1 MRRCKGLLAPRE
13 MRPDRGHLDKENT
26 MKKSA
31 LGLAVLFT
39 LSHAVTFAQDP
50 TKSATYITND
60 DVQSVLKAGA
70 ARTPPAVDQM
80 LRIVDLKKYA
90 LGVGIIHRGPTQ
102 QAGGAGRGN
111 NAKKAPANVEHCSTG
126 PAPANAMEGV
136 PGGIS
141 HDDETETYII
151 VSGGGTLVTGGV
163 IANGTKSGPESEV
176 TKILN
181 GPSCSGM
188 IVGPDVV
195 KRVVVPGDIII
206 IPFGV
211 PHGWTAIADHV
222 DYLSMRPDPDHVL
235 QSGYVNPS
243 LKMK

>member
-1 MRRCKGLLAPRE
+1 
-13 MRPDRGHLDKENT
+13 

-50 TKSATYITND
+50 TKSATYVTNA

-70 ARTPPAVDQM
+70 ARKPPAVDQM
-80 LRIVDLKKYA
+80 LAIVDLKKYN

-102 QAGGAGRGN
+102 APGAGRGN
-111 NAKKAPANVEHCSTG
+111 AGKKAPANVEHCSTG
-126 PAPANAMEGV
+126 PAPANAMDGV

-163 IANGTKSGPESEV
+163 IPNGVKSGPESEV

-195 KRVVVPGDIII
+195 KRVVGVGDIVI

-211 PHGWTAIADHV
+211 PHGWTNITDHV
-222 DYLSMRPDPDHVL
+222 DYLSVRPDPDHVL
-235 QSGYVNPS
+235 QAGYVNPT
-243 LKMK
+243 LKSK

>member
-1 MRRCKGLLAPRE
+1 MKNSAFGLV
-13 MRPDRGHLDKENT
+13 
-26 MKKSA
+26 
-31 LGLAVLFT
+31 VLFT

-50 TKSATYITND
+50 TKSATYITNNE
-60 DVQSVLKAGA
+60 VQAVLKAGA

-90 LGVGIIHRGPTQ
+90 LGVGIIHRGPTV
-102 QAGGAGRGN
+102 AAGAGRGN
-111 NAKKAPANVEHCSTG
+111 NAKKAPANVERCSTG
-126 PAPANAMEGV
+126 PAPANMADGV

-176 TKILN
+176 TKVLN

-188 IVGPDVV
+188 IVGADVV

-211 PHGWTAIADHV
+211 PHGWTAITDHV
-222 DYLSMRPDPDHVL
+222 DYLSVRPDPDHVL
-235 QSGYVNPS
+235 ESGYVNPT
-243 LKMK
+243 LKK